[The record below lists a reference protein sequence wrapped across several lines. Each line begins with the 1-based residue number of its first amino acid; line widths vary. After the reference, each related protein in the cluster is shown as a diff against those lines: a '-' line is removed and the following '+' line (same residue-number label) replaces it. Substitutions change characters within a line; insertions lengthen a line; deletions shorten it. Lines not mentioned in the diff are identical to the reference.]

1 MSNDCPVLPGA
12 DVEGLIS
19 THLATVMG
27 YGNTS
32 FDATMEALNALST
45 GTISVIQSQKET
57 PNPPSVSEPNP
68 STIPAFIKPDKPTLP
83 TLVYTEPDLP
93 QAPTFGEIAPINLP
107 APQDFTGPP
116 PLLDPPDRPAN
127 LQVTWPTEPADPTL
141 PTYPDRPSLTYPDAP
156 DLIEIQLPELVSPD
170 FTAIQAWLV
179 QLRAMRP
186 EAPAMIGVG
195 DYFSMVAAEFSA
207 TKLSMNGFLADYPTI
222 AALGP
227 ALATQLAGHSI
238 GIPAAVAQALR
249 EQVYASEDEQAWRA
263 QREGLVDWLARG
275 FTLPSGILDAK
286 LWAVNQQARDQ
297 KAAASMALWAEEAK
311 LEIQAY
317 QFAIGQGV
325 AYEATHTEAWFKLY
339 DLSRTLVAQYIEFQ
353 IKLLEAA
360 LERYKA
366 QWAGMQAEFEQ
377 VKLSLQMEMTHLEV
391 YKSELDAAKLQGDLN
406 EQQITLYRSLLEA
419 LKTRVEVYVKE
430 VDGANAQLTAEMA
443 RFTVFSEKIKAG
455 IAKVG
460 AYEAEWKGF
469 AAANQGEESKLELFK
484 SLLQAYDLRLKNYTT
499 KVDVKKTTGGFQ
511 METNK
516 QRLEQWMGQLD
527 EFKTRLQGEVSRL
540 GATAQVYDTR
550 ERGYASEVQAESGH
564 VETEIK
570 RVGVDVSLYQS
581 DKLNALEELKLT
593 VQKMLETSR
602 LTVSALGDI
611 AHVGAQLSAGALSA
625 LNMSAQLSGQH
636 SNHNQSSCAVQ
647 YSYSE

>member
-1 MSNDCPVLPGA
+1 MSTNCPELPGA
-12 DVEGLIS
+12 DVAGIIQNQL
-19 THLATVMG
+19 TTVMG
-27 YGNTS
+27 YGSTS
-32 FDATMEALNALST
+32 FGVTLDAINALSS
-45 GTISVIQSQKET
+45 GGIAAIQSQSET
-57 PNPPSVSEPNP
+57 PRPSDPPRP
-68 STIPAFIKPDKPTLP
+68 SASAIPPFVKPMLADLP
-83 TLVYTEPDLP
+83 TLEYNPPELGP
-93 QAPTFGEIAPINLP
+93 APTFEPIEPINVP
-107 APQDFTGPP
+107 EPQDWTQVPP
-116 PLLDPPDRPAN
+116 TLDPPARPDD
-127 LQVTWPTEPADPTL
+127 LQVTWPATPADPVLPDYPDYPDLTYPKEPLLADITL
-141 PTYPDRPSLTYPDAP
+141 PTLT
-156 DLIEIQLPELVSPD
+156 EPD
-170 FTAIQAWLV
+170 FTAIQAWLI
-179 QLRAMRP
+179 QLRALRP

-222 AALGP
+222 TALGP
-227 ALATQLAGHSI
+227 ALATQLAGNSI

-263 QREGLVDWLARG
+263 QREGLVDWQARG

-406 EQQITLYRSLLEA
+406 EQQITLYRSLLDA